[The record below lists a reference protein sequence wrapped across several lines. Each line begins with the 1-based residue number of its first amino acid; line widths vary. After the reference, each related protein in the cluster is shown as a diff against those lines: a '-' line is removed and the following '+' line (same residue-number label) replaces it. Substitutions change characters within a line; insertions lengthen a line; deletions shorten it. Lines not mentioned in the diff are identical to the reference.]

1 MYVQTQ
7 THTHIFTHAP
17 GFLPKRC
24 TLIHFRENHHRT
36 ICFDIMA
43 LGYLPPLPSSPRLLD
58 RPNRINLIHIHGTNE
73 FAGGKSRIEREGGG
87 GRRHASE
94 RAEEREREK
103 GKGKREAAGGRS
115 RRVEGAVDEHLP
127 KRAGGFS
134 PASVSLLATL
144 WLNYLQSTSNIFKL
158 NFMYVESCIFP
169 LFLLYRIALRTTTN
183 PPPSAHGHQ
192 PLFLSYITDIRTDDE
207 PSVSTIVIV

>member
-1 MYVQTQ
+1 
-7 THTHIFTHAP
+7 
-17 GFLPKRC
+17 
-24 TLIHFRENHHRT
+24 
-36 ICFDIMA
+36 MA

-87 GRRHASE
+87 DE
-94 RAEEREREK
+94 DTRAREQRREREK

-207 PSVSTIVIV
+207 PFVSTIVIV

>member
-1 MYVQTQ
+1 
-7 THTHIFTHAP
+7 
-17 GFLPKRC
+17 
-24 TLIHFRENHHRT
+24 
-36 ICFDIMA
+36 MA

-73 FAGGKSRIEREGGG
+73 FAGGKSRIERERGEGTKT
-87 GRRHASE
+87 RE
-94 RAEEREREK
+94 RESRGERERK
-103 GKGKREAAGGRS
+103 GRGRGKRRGGRS

-183 PPPSAHGHQ
+183 PPPFAHGHQ

-207 PSVSTIVIV
+207 PFVSTIVIV

>member
-1 MYVQTQ
+1 
-7 THTHIFTHAP
+7 
-17 GFLPKRC
+17 
-24 TLIHFRENHHRT
+24 
-36 ICFDIMA
+36 MA

-87 GRRHASE
+87 GGRRHASE

-127 KRAGGFS
+127 KRAGSFS

-144 WLNYLQSTSNIFKL
+144 
-158 NFMYVESCIFP
+158 
-169 LFLLYRIALRTTTN
+169 
-183 PPPSAHGHQ
+183 
-192 PLFLSYITDIRTDDE
+192 
-207 PSVSTIVIV
+207 

>member
-73 FAGGKSRIEREGGG
+73 FAGGKSRIERGGG
-87 GRRHASE
+87 GGDEDTRAREQRR
-94 RAEEREREK
+94 ERERK
-103 GKGKREAAGGRS
+103 GRGRGKRRGDGRGGWRGRS
-115 RRVEGAVDEHLP
+115 TSICPSEPGVLAPLP
-127 KRAGGFS
+127 S
-134 PASVSLLATL
+134 HYSLR
-144 WLNYLQSTSNIFKL
+144 S
-158 NFMYVESCIFP
+158 
-169 LFLLYRIALRTTTN
+169 
-183 PPPSAHGHQ
+183 
-192 PLFLSYITDIRTDDE
+192 D
-207 PSVSTIVIV
+207 